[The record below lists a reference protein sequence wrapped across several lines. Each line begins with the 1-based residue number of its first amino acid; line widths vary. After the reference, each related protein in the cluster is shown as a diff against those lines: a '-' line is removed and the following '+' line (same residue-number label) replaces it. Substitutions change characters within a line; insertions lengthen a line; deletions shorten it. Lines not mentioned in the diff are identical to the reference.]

1 MAGQLASFFVYIGRY
16 MYIHDIYG
24 GVSLAVAQELVR
36 CRLVCLSLVTFAYLS
51 FMQMRVNFNFKNEIS
66 STSKLYS
73 NLIFSVY
80 RNY

>member
-16 MYIHDIYG
+16 MYIYDIYG

-51 FMQMRVNFNFKNEIS
+51 FMQMRVNFRLQPLMALHKVKARLLVGWVF
-66 STSKLYS
+66 Y
-73 NLIFSVY
+73 
-80 RNY
+80 